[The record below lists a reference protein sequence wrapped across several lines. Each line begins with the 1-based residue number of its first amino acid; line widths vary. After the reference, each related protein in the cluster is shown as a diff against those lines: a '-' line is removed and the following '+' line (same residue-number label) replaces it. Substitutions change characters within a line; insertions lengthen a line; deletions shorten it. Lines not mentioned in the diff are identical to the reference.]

1 MPLKKATTNTKSKPK
16 AVRLASLNLPVGGAK
31 PLFVGDAERAK
42 IEDFFDGAFNPKK
55 SSTHFSEPFTILGGE
70 TSHYKD
76 KETVVFLIDTG
87 EGENVYVYM
96 GGNEQRNALAKHFMD
111 GGAPVEKCR
120 FHRIDVGQAQPFVAI
135 EDSEEAEG
143 DEPF

>member
-1 MPLKKATTNTKSKPK
+1 MAIKKSTLKTAKPK
-16 AVRLASLNLPVGGAK
+16 AVRIGSLNLPQGGAK

-42 IEDFFDGAFNPKK
+42 IDDFFDDAYNPKK
-55 SSTHFSEPFTILGGE
+55 SSTHYSEAFTIIGGE

-76 KETVVFLIDTG
+76 KETVVFLIDPG

-96 GGNEQRNALAKHFMD
+96 GGNEQRNALAKHFME
-111 GGAPVEKCR
+111 GGASVELVR

-135 EDSEEAEG
+135 EDAEG
-143 DEPF
+143 EDESEAF

>member
-1 MPLKKATTNTKSKPK
+1 MPIKSKVTKAASKPK
-16 AVRLASLNLPVGGAK
+16 AVRIGSLNLPSGGAK

-42 IEDFFDGAFNPKK
+42 VDDFFDGAFNPKK
-55 SSTHFSEPFTILGGE
+55 PATHYSEEFTILGGE

-87 EGENVYVYM
+87 EGENVYVFM
-96 GGNEQRNALAKHFMD
+96 GDNEQRNALAQHFME
-111 GGAPVEKCR
+111 GGAPVEKVR

-135 EDSEEAEG
+135 EDSEEDVE
-143 DEPF
+143 EPV